1 MKKLLISLVLT
12 CISMASSA
20 TIHQAEDT
28 STVNLE
34 RASAFAHTM
43 KQNEMFSQ
51 PSLALVKSNS
61 KLLCETKC
69 QGSYGVCIARTG
81 GSATCVAQLATC
93 QARCA

>member
-20 TIHQAEDT
+20 TVHQAEDT

-51 PSLALVKSNS
+51 PSLTLVRSSASSHACHAVCSSLHSNCISRGKKS
-61 KLLCETKC
+61 C
-69 QGSYGVCIARTG
+69 
-81 GSATCVAQLATC
+81 SAELAGC
-93 QARCA
+93 QASCF

>member
-20 TIHQAEDT
+20 TSHQLEDT

-34 RASAFAHTM
+34 RASAFAHTV

-51 PSLALVKSNS
+51 PSLTLVRSSAASRACNSICRSLNFACLKSG
-61 KLLCETKC
+61 KK
-69 QGSYGVCIARTG
+69 
-81 GSATCVAQLATC
+81 TCAIELSSC
-93 QARCA
+93 KARCF